1 MMSWN
6 TATCCVFIAP
16 PVASHESLRVGA
28 SIPVA
33 VARFVSE
40 SPVEGERRGVV
51 LGDLQ
56 KHGRSALFRSEG
68 VQRFH
73 ETRGVPAPPARRTD
87 GDLEHGEQ
95 TIPDVTESGPRR
107 LPIVVDRDEGHG
119 RGHDGDRGEP
129 LADERPVDTEG
140 IEFEEGDMSPSDSK
154 MLREGIRRWQTV
166 REEVAAVEDAAAG
179 YGETVRLYHA
189 LRKAWIF
196 HVRRRWWRR
205 PPSVAFPPKIVVCQ
219 NRTLIGITSAK
230 TWVRDVDS
238 DRTGRVTLSAR
249 TPPFF

>member
-1 MMSWN
+1 MQRSWQWLLWVVVQIAHVVR
-6 TATCCVFIAP
+6 TAVGKWMYPAFEP
-16 PVASHESLRVGA
+16 PPD
-28 SIPVA
+28 IPSDSDA
-33 VARFVSE
+33 IE
-40 SPVEGERRGVV
+40 
-51 LGDLQ
+51 
-56 KHGRSALFRSEG
+56 
-68 VQRFH
+68 
-73 ETRGVPAPPARRTD
+73 RGVPLFAC
-87 GDLEHGEQ
+87 
-95 TIPDVTESGPRR
+95 
-107 LPIVVDRDEGHG
+107 
-119 RGHDGDRGEP
+119 
-129 LADERPVDTEG
+129 TEG